1 MGSLNVRR
9 CDRDLCAIWCHRALQ
24 SIENVTIQKE
34 QSITQ
39 KAKDIAAG
47 AGESDLRRLERQFAS
62 LKNTYMLYDTKEHFL
77 DGMIAHAVL
86 MQSTSSMHPLLSIM
100 HRRSC
105 VAGTAMN
112 RPIGCRGGR
121 D

>member
-1 MGSLNVRR
+1 MTRGI
-9 CDRDLCAIWCHRALQ
+9 CCHRALQ

-34 QSITQ
+34 QGITQ

-77 DGMIAHAVL
+77 DGMIPPSAHPFL
-86 MQSTSSMHPLLSIM
+86 MQSASCMHPLLSIM
-100 HRRSC
+100 
-105 VAGTAMN
+105 VGA
-112 RPIGCRGGR
+112 PV
-121 D
+121 